1 VVHCDERVCLS
12 VCPYAYI
19 RNHTSD
25 LHQIYSSYYLWLTP
39 LLPTL
44 RHVMYF
50 RFCGWRHACICNVT
64 RLASDSP
71 GETPNRGRSVISTI
85 AMSDACFFYQH
96 VMDNVNWFFC
106 AKLVGA
112 TLNEASVTNR
122 KKEELIKFATKSHVC
137 WTVVSELLSEFVSNI
152 VEFCCAAVCSFYSFC
167 VLCCFLLFV
176 LV

>member
-85 AMSDACFFYQH
+85 AMSDACYF
-96 VMDNVNWFFC
+96 
-106 AKLVGA
+106 
-112 TLNEASVTNR
+112 TN
-122 KKEELIKFATKSHVC
+122 TW
-137 WTVVSELLSEFVSNI
+137 WTTYTDF
-152 VEFCCAAVCSFYSFC
+152 
-167 VLCCFLLFV
+167 FV
-176 LV
+176 LNWSERPWMRLLWPTEKRGVNKIRNQKPCLLDSCEWIALRVCLQYRRILLCGSL